1 MGSGESK
8 PSHVS
13 DEAWLVSQR
22 EKLQY
27 RREKDEKTREDQKNE
42 NEKQEKI
49 SYENKMKSKQV
60 AIHFAEYIHYCHDCP
75 RWMMMFPGNRER
87 CRDARLELL
96 NSSVD
101 LAFNDV
107 KLQDDMV
114 QMVKNM
120 K

>member
-1 MGSGESK
+1 MGSAESK
-8 PSHVS
+8 PNNVS

-27 RREKDEKTREDQKNE
+27 RREKDKRESEEREKE

-49 SYENKMKSKQV
+49 SYENKMKSKQMV
-60 AIHFAEYIHYCHDCP
+60 IHFAEYIHCCHDCP
-75 RWMMMFPGNRER
+75 RWMMAFPGNRER

-107 KLQDDMV
+107 KLQDNMV
-114 QMVKNM
+114 QLVKNM